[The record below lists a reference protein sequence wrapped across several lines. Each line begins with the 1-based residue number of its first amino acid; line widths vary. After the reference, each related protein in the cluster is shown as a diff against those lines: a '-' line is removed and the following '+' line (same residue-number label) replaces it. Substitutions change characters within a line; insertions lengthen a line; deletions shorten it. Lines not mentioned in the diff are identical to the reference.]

1 MRKPIAGLLNQKIE
15 IISFEDID
23 DGAAGS
29 IPVPEVY
36 WSTTA
41 EVKQLKSS
49 RQLQA
54 NQETLKPSFSF
65 TVRYRDDKFL
75 NVDMQV
81 KWRNHLFAIQS
92 AEPDFV
98 YRDKLVIIGMAI
110 ELPQR

>member
-1 MRKPIAGLLNQKIE
+1 MKAASGLLNQNIE
-15 IISFEDID
+15 ILSFSDQSD
-23 DGAAGS
+23 AAGGS
-29 IPVPEVY
+29 IPVSSVY

-41 EVKQLKSS
+41 EVKQLKAS

-65 TVRYRDDKFL
+65 TVRHRDDKFL

-81 KWRNHLFAIQS
+81 KWRNQLFAIQS

>member
-1 MRKPIAGLLNQKIE
+1 MRKPVAGLLNQKIE
-15 IISFEDID
+15 ILSFSDTD
-23 DGAAGS
+23 DGAGGS
-29 IPVPEVY
+29 VPVSEVY

-41 EVKQLKSS
+41 EVKQLKAS
-49 RQLQA
+49 RQLQS

-65 TVRYRDDKFL
+65 TVRYRDDRFL

-81 KWRNHLFAIQS
+81 KWRNQLFAIQS

-98 YRDKLVIIGMAI
+98 YLDKLVIIGMAI